1 MNWKRAVSLRTPE
14 GVTFTLLPAGPISRF
29 AAWAIDCVCIIIIYI
44 VLTIVTRLASIVSSD
59 IASAM
64 SAIIFFV
71 ISLGYGIF
79 LEWRFH
85 GRTIGKYLFSL
96 RVMDAEG
103 FGLTLSQVI
112 IRNLLRVVDLLP
124 ICYLVG
130 GAVSVITPKC
140 QRLGDLAANTVV
152 VIDEKATA
160 PDMDQI
166 ASPKYNSLRDYPHLV
181 ARIRRNTSE
190 RQAHIALE
198 ALLRRDEIDPLPRV
212 ELFADIA
219 VMLKSITPL
228 PQEVTEGVTDEQ
240 FVRNVVDVLYRQN
253 KSIERATAAN

>member
-1 MNWKRAVSLRTPE
+1 
-14 GVTFTLLPAGPISRF
+14 
-29 AAWAIDCVCIIIIYI
+29 
-44 VLTIVTRLASIVSSD
+44 
-59 IASAM
+59 
-64 SAIIFFV
+64 
-71 ISLGYGIF
+71 
-79 LEWRFH
+79 
-85 GRTIGKYLFSL
+85 
-96 RVMDAEG
+96 
-103 FGLTLSQVI
+103 
-112 IRNLLRVVDLLP
+112 
-124 ICYLVG
+124 
-130 GAVSVITPKC
+130 VITPKC
-140 QRLGDLAANTVV
+140 QRLGDLAANTIV

-181 ARIRRNTSE
+181 ARIRRDTTE

-198 ALLRRDEIDPLPRV
+198 SLLRRDEIDPLPRV

-219 VMLKSITPL
+219 AMLKGITPL